1 MYMVE
6 ISEDKIDNMMEHIGK
21 SIKCLSKVAECL
33 EDIKGGSDYDY
44 DDDEERDEYAAGGRN
59 MYRQGG
65 RSRYARG
72 GRYGRY

>member
-1 MYMVE
+1 MVE
-6 ISEDKIDNMMEHIGK
+6 ISEDKIDNMMEHVGK

-33 EDIKGGSDYDY
+33 EEMKDDNAYDNEDYD
-44 DDDEERDEYAAGGRN
+44 ERDEYAAGGRS

-72 GRYGRY
+72 GRYSRY

>member
-1 MYMVE
+1 MA
-6 ISEDKIDNMMEHIGK
+6 G
-21 SIKCLSKVAECL
+21 
-33 EDIKGGSDYDY
+33 YDY
-44 DDDEERDEYAAGGRN
+44 DDDEERDEYAAGGRS

>member
-1 MYMVE
+1 MYMIE

-33 EDIKGGSDYDY
+33 EDIRSNSDVEEYE
-44 DDDEERDEYAAGGRN
+44 DDDRDEYATGGRN

-65 RSRYARG
+65 RNRYARG

>member
-1 MYMVE
+1 MIE

-21 SIKCLSKVAECL
+21 SIKCLGKVAECL
-33 EDIKGGSDYDY
+33 EDMKSSSDYDY
-44 DDDEERDEYAAGGRN
+44 DDEEERDEYAAGGRS